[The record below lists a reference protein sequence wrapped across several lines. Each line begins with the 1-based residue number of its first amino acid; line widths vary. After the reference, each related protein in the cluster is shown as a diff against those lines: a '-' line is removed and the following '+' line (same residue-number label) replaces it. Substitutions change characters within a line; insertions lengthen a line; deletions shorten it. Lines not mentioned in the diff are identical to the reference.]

1 MATVLGGAV
10 PAGVARAGAVTA
22 EMVTVGGDVVED
34 AVRVWMTTV
43 VVGPRADTAPA
54 DLGAF
59 PEAPSELDVA
69 GGGPPA
75 LVSATVDSTA
85 EDAVPATGV
94 ASGFVGG
101 AGAGTSGLLS
111 TEPRTGRFTLG
122 TQGTPSTAKTSS
134 PRYPTAATDNTRP
147 ATRTSRARRPL
158 RSRNTGDADCSRS
171 RTTASRRTLRTLSH
185 RRRAVPSRSHSVT
198 PPDVL
203 EAR

>member
-22 EMVTVGGDVVED
+22 EMVTVGGDVVEE

-43 VVGPRADTAPA
+43 VVGPRADTAPV

-59 PEAPSELDVA
+59 PEAPSEVA
-69 GGGPPA
+69 GGALPA
-75 LVSATVDSTA
+75 LVGATLDSTA

-94 ASGFVGG
+94 AWGFAGG

-111 TEPRTGRFTLG
+111 TEPRTGRFTVG
-122 TQGTPSTAKTSS
+122 THGTPSTANTSS
-134 PRYPTAATDNTRP
+134 PRYPTAATDNSRP
-147 ATRTSRARRPL
+147 ATRTSRARCPL

-185 RRRAVPSRSHSVT
+185 GHRTVPSRSHTVT
-198 PPDVL
+198 PPDVV